1 MLFIKY
7 QQAWLDAA
15 VAELQSV
22 DGVSASSDLFDQSS
36 VKSEEV
42 QCFQYW
48 FDQYYK
54 YAFVNC
60 MNNYND

>member
-22 DGVSASSDLFDQSS
+22 DGVLASSNLFDQSS
-36 VKSEEV
+36 FKSEEV
-42 QCFQYW
+42 
-48 FDQYYK
+48 
-54 YAFVNC
+54 
-60 MNNYND
+60 